1 MTAEITQVN
10 SCRKNLRGE
19 ISVEDFEKELAKI
32 AKEYSRTIKVP
43 GFRPGKAPIS
53 LIRQRYTKE
62 IQDEASQRM
71 MDHVWQEAIDANNLH
86 PLAQPEI
93 KELENKPN
101 EPLKFLLTFEELP
114 ALEVKD
120 YKGVEVKQD
129 KAEVADEDVVR
140 SIDQVRERYSQF
152 APVEGESKDGHLLL
166 LDVDELVE
174 GESTPSRSEGTSLVV
189 GHPQTSKDFSEN
201 LRGVKVGETK
211 TFDVTYPDDQN
222 RNRKYAGK
230 KVTYTVHVKEI
241 KERQLPE
248 LNDDFAK
255 DTGFDNVEAFRA
267 WIREDLV
274 TYANQ
279 TAEKKAREALLDTI
293 IERQPIEVPDCLV
306 TEELGEYT
314 RRLIDNLSYQGFD
327 INQTAGL
334 DWKKIYDEQ
343 RPQAQQAVRRQ
354 IFLDAIARQENLEVS
369 EEDVAGE
376 LEKLAATSRKSAATW
391 RDEFEKAGRMD
402 EFKQS
407 LLQNRALDF
416 IYRNANI
423 RVE

>member
-10 SCRKNLRGE
+10 SCRKNLKGE
-19 ISVEDFEKELAKI
+19 ISAEDFEKELAKI
-32 AKEYSRTIKVP
+32 AKEYSRTVKVP
-43 GFRPGKAPIS
+43 GFRPGKAPTS
-53 LIRQRYTKE
+53 LIRQRYAKE
-62 IQDEASQRM
+62 INDEASQRM
-71 MDHVWQEAIDANNLH
+71 MDSIWQEAIDANSLR

-93 KELENKPN
+93 KEFENKPN
-101 EPLKFLLTFEELP
+101 EPVKFLLTFEELP

-129 KAEVADEDVVR
+129 KAEVTDEDVVR

-166 LDVDELVE
+166 LDVDELIE
-174 GESTPSRSEGTSLVV
+174 GESTPSHNEGTSLIV
-189 GHPQTSKDFSEN
+189 GHPQASKDFSEN
-201 LRGVKVGETK
+201 LRGVNAGETR
-211 TFDVTYPDDQN
+211 TFDITYPDDY
-222 RNRKYAGK
+222 RNKKYAGK
-230 KVTYTVHVKEI
+230 KVTYTVLVKEI

-255 DTGFDNVEAFRA
+255 DTGFENIEAFRT

-274 TYANQ
+274 TYTKQ

-314 RRLIDNLSYQGFD
+314 RRLIDNLANQGFD
-327 INQTAGL
+327 VNQTASL

-343 RPQAQQAVRRQ
+343 RPQAQQAVRQQ

-369 EEDVAGE
+369 EEDITAE

-391 RDEFEKAGRMD
+391 RGEFEKAGRMD